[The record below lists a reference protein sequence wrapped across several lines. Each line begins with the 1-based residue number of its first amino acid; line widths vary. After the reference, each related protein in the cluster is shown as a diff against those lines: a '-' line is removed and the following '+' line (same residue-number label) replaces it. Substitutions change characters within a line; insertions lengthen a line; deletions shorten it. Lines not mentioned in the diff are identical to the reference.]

1 MLLLAMRLAKIPMV
15 FPVCS
20 LKRLFL
26 SDVSKMIA
34 QLLPFYIL
42 ESDDLRGDVVTNAQ
56 ADRAVGD
63 ISLPFGSHLCVR
75 GQVRVGSEV
84 LFRNGQLSN
93 PFMFKTTEE
102 TYLRQVVG
110 NFLISVIST
119 QPIQGFYNTT
129 SDIIQKDQVDRGI
142 SGQSAIGRKTAISLE
157 KVRDRVVGDLGVN
170 GVIAVAAEV
179 VGGDIA
185 GCGGGLTSDDA
196 AARVRTLGDE
206 IVAGHRR
213 VDAAIERGVHLGET
227 E

>member
-102 TYLRQVVG
+102 TYLR
-110 NFLISVIST
+110 
-119 QPIQGFYNTT
+119 
-129 SDIIQKDQVDRGI
+129 
-142 SGQSAIGRKTAISLE
+142 
-157 KVRDRVVGDLGVN
+157 
-170 GVIAVAAEV
+170 
-179 VGGDIA
+179 
-185 GCGGGLTSDDA
+185 
-196 AARVRTLGDE
+196 
-206 IVAGHRR
+206 
-213 VDAAIERGVHLGET
+213 
-227 E
+227 